1 MTGVLG
7 TLFAIR
13 SAAGVRFHC
22 DKSGDRLPF
31 CHLHSSIQDKSNFD
45 YARCLKVSRN
55 KLIFSGFMK

>member
-22 DKSGDRLPF
+22 DKSGIR
-31 CHLHSSIQDKSNFD
+31 HLHSSIQDKSNFN

-55 KLIFSGFMK
+55 KLIFSGFMKEYHS